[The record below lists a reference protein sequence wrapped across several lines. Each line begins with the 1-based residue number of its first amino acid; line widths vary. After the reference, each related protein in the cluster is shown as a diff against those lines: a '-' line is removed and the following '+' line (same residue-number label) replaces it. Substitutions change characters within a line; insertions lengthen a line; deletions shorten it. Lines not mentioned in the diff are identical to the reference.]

1 MYQAYGLLLPDSE
14 FTLDEA
20 ARKLAASF
28 PDYDRQDAPD
38 GVVFSG
44 PNWEFHLVLRLGPE
58 VLEDAARIAGGIGGV
73 QDDLGLARCD
83 RRVELSSDYP
93 DPEMEHFDD
102 FLEIVEML
110 KGFRGLVMVEP
121 KEPSLL

>member
-1 MYQAYGLLLPDSE
+1 MYQAYGLLLPNSA
-14 FTLDEA
+14 FTLEDA

-28 PDYDRQDAPD
+28 PDFDRQNAPG

-44 PNWEFHLVLRLGPE
+44 PTWEFHLVLRQGPE
-58 VLEDAARIAGGIGGV
+58 VLEDSVRIAGGIGGA
-73 QDDLGLARCD
+73 QDDLGLSRCD
-83 RRVELSSDYP
+83 RRVELASDYP

-102 FLEIVEML
+102 FLRIVAVL
-110 KGFRGLVMVEP
+110 KSFPGLVAVEP